1 METKKNYFINCVYLG
16 ESEVGKTSI
25 IKRLIGQGF
34 EVNLLPTTAIE
45 KYFFKEIK
53 CSNDKDSEITIKIF
67 DTAGQERYHSTCKG
81 VVQKADIII
90 FVRDNIKENFDY
102 WFQFVEDIIDINSKK
117 SHLLLK

>member
-1 METKKNYFINCVYLG
+1 M
-16 ESEVGKTSI
+16 
-25 IKRLIGQGF
+25 
-34 EVNLLPTTAIE
+34 AIE

-53 CSNDKDSEITIKIF
+53 CLNDKDSEITIKIL

-102 WFQFVEDIIDINSKK
+102 WFRFVKDIIDISSKK
-117 SHLLLK
+117 VIYCLNKTDLISEEKKKKIF